1 MRRLLLTLAVIAAAG
16 LPAKAADDFYKGK
29 TIKLIVGAGTGAGY
43 DAYAR
48 LMARHMPKYIPGQP
62 TIVVMNMPGAE
73 GMIAGNHMFNVAD
86 RDGTVFGAFN
96 NYMVVRPL
104 LGNNAAKYK
113 PEAFN
118 WLGTTASNTDNS
130 YLLVIRS
137 ALPHRTV
144 EDLRNAKLPLFIATV
159 SSDVPQ
165 VLKEALGLSYR
176 IMTGYKSKHDVEL
189 AINRGEVDGD
199 TLSWTSLL
207 SRNTEWVRTGF
218 VRPMIQFGRVD
229 RLPAL
234 KDVPTARELARTPQD
249 RALVEFA
256 ELPQLMARPYAAP
269 PGVPAD
275 RVAILRKAFIQANN
289 DPAYIA
295 EAKKMQLELTPQG
308 GEAVQELVAGLAKA
322 SPDVINRYKDAVAI
336 RGPSGGG

>member
-1 MRRLLLTLAVIAAAG
+1 MRRLFLTLAVMIAAG

-29 TIKLIVGAGTGAGY
+29 TIRLVVGAGTGAGY

-62 TIVVMNMPGAE
+62 TIVVQNMPGAE
-73 GMIAGNHMFNVAD
+73 GMIAGNFVFNMAE
-86 RDGTVFGAFN
+86 RDGSVFGAFN

-104 LGNNAAKYK
+104 LGNTAAKYK
-113 PEAFN
+113 PDEFN

-144 EDLRNAKLPLFIATV
+144 EDMRNPKLPLFIATV

-176 IMTGYKSKHDVEL
+176 IMTGYKSKHDVEI

-207 SRNTEWVRTGF
+207 SRNTEWVRTSF

-234 KDVPTARELARTPQD
+234 KDVPTARELARTPHD

-269 PGVPAD
+269 PGVPAE
-275 RVAILRKAFIQANN
+275 RVAILRKAFIQANR

-295 EAKKMQLELTPQG
+295 EARKQQLELTPQG
-308 GEAVQELVAGLAKA
+308 GEEVQQLVAELAKFSPELVK
-322 SPDVINRYKDAVAI
+322 RYKDAVAI
-336 RGPSGGG
+336 RGPSGG